1 VAAGT
6 GFCSWCPGKHGIPT
20 DEMEIAEDL
29 YEGLQGFFR
38 KRPELRRRPLFIT
51 GESYAGKYVPSIGR
65 LRILLLEHCPAMPA
79 DGGTVTAI
87 ASLAGGDCLGCR
99 PALWHGAAAWFN
111 HMSCSISGG

>member
-1 VAAGT
+1 
-6 GFCSWCPGKHGIPT
+6 
-20 DEMEIAEDL
+20 MEIAEDL

-79 DGGTVTAI
+79 DGGRHGHCESGWWRLPGLQTRP
-87 ASLAGGDCLGCR
+87 LAWSGRMVQPYELQH
-99 PALWHGAAAWFN
+99 LWWMMPQVDHRF
-111 HMSCSISGG
+111 